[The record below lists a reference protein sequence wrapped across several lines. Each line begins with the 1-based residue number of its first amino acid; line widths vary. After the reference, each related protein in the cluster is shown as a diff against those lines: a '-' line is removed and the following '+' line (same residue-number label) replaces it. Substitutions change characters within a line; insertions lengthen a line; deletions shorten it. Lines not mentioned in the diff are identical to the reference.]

1 MPTAGQKRIEALRK
15 GRPKSQG
22 WADND
27 ALRALDMRTRLDSPD
42 GSLEAWQDA
51 AGMHAQYS
59 PPQPV
64 ITYDADAEQWTVAA
78 QLFGLMKTDQAQFQG
93 GDVFSAGNR
102 GKDYCIQF
110 GNYIFAKQEST
121 FTVDFVI
128 PAGLGTYIPDT
139 TTRLIYWTSETT
151 DISSDS
157 VTILHESYHG
167 HESGLNNVLW
177 SVTFF
182 PDGRWSSSFHQS
194 PLQFA
199 VPSHGQPTTV
209 LRYTPRPATSNGL
222 VSAENFVLPGIGVYE
237 LAQAVVPPSTDSLI
251 VMAWHTTSAL
261 MFGVLSVLEDEY
273 EDDLTGVVIALAKIV
288 TDSAGKCTE
297 WVDYTGC
304 QQQLPGGIN
313 ATVAVDSSTLHFNGG
328 RLVKVTT

>member
-1 MPTAGQKRIEALRK
+1 MKELSRRTTMTTDAEHELISTGAGV
-15 GRPKSQG
+15 
-22 WADND
+22 
-27 ALRALDMRTRLDSPD
+27 RLQHRRDYWP
-42 GSLEAWQDA
+42 E
-51 AGMHAQYS
+51 
-59 PPQPV
+59 PI

-78 QLFGLMKTDQAQFQG
+78 QLFGLMKTDQAQIQG

-128 PAGLGTYIPDT
+128 PAGLGTYIPET

-177 SVTFF
+177 SVAFF
-182 PDGRWSSSFHQS
+182 PDGKWSSSFHKS

-209 LRYTPRPATSNGL
+209 LRYSPRPATGDGL

-237 LAQAVVPPSTDSLI
+237 LAYAVVPPSTDSLI